1 MEAEEQ
7 SGRDGLG
14 AEQDAPALST
24 GTSAKPSDTSEK
36 QKTSKRSLADRV
48 TDPFSRKRT
57 PEEEQAED
65 VAFAKFV
72 VGAMSIPESARFYNL
87 PEANANYRFWARC
100 PWSADDA
107 VALSFGKDPRQ
118 VDRHKLANYIP
129 IWPFAR
135 EYWERLKQVRVLLAE
150 RDWVVLAPTHFVVWA
165 EEMGIALPADLLR
178 AVEETKRAPE
188 PDPEMT
194 IEISTLRKHVSDL
207 EAEVAS
213 LRDAKESLE
222 RDLSKER
229 GENPKSLRTYEKL
242 VFALAVKFR
251 FTPDQRNSAAANV
264 RTLLL
269 NEGVTIDQGIVRE
282 RLEHAWRCFR
292 EDDMPD

>member
-1 MEAEEQ
+1 M
-7 SGRDGLG
+7 
-14 AEQDAPALST
+14 
-24 GTSAKPSDTSEK
+24 
-36 QKTSKRSLADRV
+36 
-48 TDPFSRKRT
+48 
-57 PEEEQAED
+57 
-65 VAFAKFV
+65 
-72 VGAMSIPESARFYNL
+72 
-87 PEANANYRFWARC
+87 
-100 PWSADDA
+100 
-107 VALSFGKDPRQ
+107 
-118 VDRHKLANYIP
+118 DRHKLANYIQ

-135 EYWERLKQVRVLLAE
+135 EYWERLEQVRALLAD

-178 AVEETKRAPE
+178 AVEETRRAPE

-194 IEISTLRKHVSDL
+194 IEMNTLRKQVSNL

-213 LRDAKESLE
+213 LRHGKESLE
-222 RDLSKER
+222 RELHKER

-269 NEGVTIDQGIVRE
+269 NEDVTIDQGIIRQ